1 MKTVEIK
8 KESLV
13 LKDNI
18 IGFLEGDVMSH
29 GTSGRV
35 SCPKRFIGKK
45 AYIIIVK
52 DEKTNSKKSKS

>member
-1 MKTVEIK
+1 MRTVEIK
-8 KESLV
+8 RESLV

-45 AYIIIVK
+45 AYIIIVNDK
-52 DEKTNSKKSKS
+52 KINSKK

>member
-52 DEKTNSKKSKS
+52 DEKIKSKK

>member
-18 IGFLEGDVMSH
+18 IGFLERDVMSH

-52 DEKTNSKKSKS
+52 DEKINSKK